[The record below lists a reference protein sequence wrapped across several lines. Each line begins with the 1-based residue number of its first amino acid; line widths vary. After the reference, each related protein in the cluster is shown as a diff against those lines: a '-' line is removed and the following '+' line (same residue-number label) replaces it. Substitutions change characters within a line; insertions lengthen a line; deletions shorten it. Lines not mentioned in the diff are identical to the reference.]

1 MAIFSRAPSLIP
13 RGGSMLGV
21 SFNMPGIP
29 AGISTDYFFD
39 RAAVRNALKPAVH
52 KALVRGG
59 LAVMQIARRSITRQ
73 GMAQPELKVMK
84 TYAGLSLK
92 QIAGLESASAER
104 QGVMRDSRGRYLRGS
119 GAIRSRDG
127 QITEA
132 DRRKVLERIRQI
144 RSKDAS
150 PAGTPPNTHRGNLRD
165 RPGIVF
171 AWDST
176 SESVVIGP
184 MKVDDQMTRIAYLH
198 EFGGSQRM
206 RVWMWVPRYQ
216 GSYTPIIRQMPVGKR
231 PARSDRWTVTD
242 TVGTFVYPRRPYMR
256 PAIDRAISSGR
267 IAKEFANRFKV
278 GGT

>member
-13 RGGSMLGV
+13 RGGSVLGV

-59 LAVMQIARRSITRQ
+59 LAVMQIARRSIKRQ

-92 QIAGLESASAER
+92 QIAGLESATAER

-150 PAGTPPNTHRGNLRD
+150 PAGSPPNKAAGQVRPVDRHRHRRNVRLPATAVHAAGH
-165 RPGIVF
+165 RPGHRLRPHRQGVRQPIQGRRHLTTR
-171 AWDST
+171 AHQ
-176 SESVVIGP
+176 P
-184 MKVDDQMTRIAYLH
+184 AHVD
-198 EFGGSQRM
+198 
-206 RVWMWVPRYQ
+206 
-216 GSYTPIIRQMPVGKR
+216 
-231 PARSDRWTVTD
+231 
-242 TVGTFVYPRRPYMR
+242 
-256 PAIDRAISSGR
+256 
-267 IAKEFANRFKV
+267 
-278 GGT
+278 